1 MDFIIE
7 LLILCAIIGFI
18 WGLVEAKVKGFL
30 GEGKVSLILASLP
43 QKEYR
48 VLNNVMLPTEKGT
61 TQIDHIVVSIYGI
74 FVIET
79 KNYKGW
85 ISGSE
90 YSEQWTEN
98 FYGKKFKFFNPE
110 CQNYGHIKTL
120 QNMLNLTED
129 EYISIIAFSPK
140 ATLKVKTKGN
150 VVYFSKLKKTIRKY
164 RIPVIELD
172 QLDFL
177 VSSISSANVDSKE
190 KRKEHVQNIRQNVD
204 KNKRA
209 VMQGICPKCGGKLVY
224 KKGKYGRFQGC
235 SNYPNCRYTK
245 NG

>member
-30 GEGKVSLILASLP
+30 GESKVSLILASLP

-110 CQNYGHIKTL
+110 RQNYGHIKTL

-129 EYISIIAFSPK
+129 AYISIIAISPK

-150 VVYFSKLKKTIRKY
+150 VVYFSKLKKLFGN
-164 RIPVIELD
+164 IEYL
-172 QLDFL
+172 LL
-177 VSSISSANVDSKE
+177 SWIN
-190 KRKEHVQNIRQNVD
+190 
-204 KNKRA
+204 
-209 VMQGICPKCGGKLVY
+209 
-224 KKGKYGRFQGC
+224 
-235 SNYPNCRYTK
+235 
-245 NG
+245 